1 MPERVA
7 TVSSDGRTQTPQPRN
22 DDTAAHPHDPPDR
35 RLQLRPR
42 PRTPKAGPRV
52 ETSDR
57 LEPFLGYKLN
67 QAGVSAIEKTYD
79 SERRRNIDTAD
90 VVAFARCFQR
100 PIGWFFLPPPKHGGD
115 LLEPL
120 YRDDRYHLP
129 AAELVA
135 LTLGTPH
142 GWQQFLDR
150 ITELLK
156 TDRRLTADALHYA
169 LDGQHGRAEIEDQ
182 INLRRQ
188 AIRSITL
195 ARHAT
200 PADDVIK
207 QMAELLVKLVNLT
220 PPGMDKLRVTDP
232 DHALLLLEEG
242 EQLPRRSASPWPTHT
257 GRPATPAAA
266 ASTTSKPS
274 TSRRPSDPSETA
286 TGEKEG

>member
-1 MPERVA
+1 MVGRKRRNPETTTPPPTLTIHQIVA
-7 TVSSDGRTQTPQPRN
+7 YNFARARAAEGWTQ
-22 DDTAAHPHDPPDR
+22 
-35 RLQLRPR
+35 
-42 PRTPKAGPRV
+42 V

-57 LEPFLGYKLN
+57 LAPFLGYKLN
-67 QAGVSAIEKTYD
+67 QAGISAIEKTYD

-100 PIGWFFLPPPKHGGD
+100 PIGWFFLPPSKRGGD

-120 YRDDRYHLP
+120 YDDEHYHLP

-142 GWQQFLDR
+142 GWRMFLDR

-156 TDRRLTADALHYA
+156 TDRPLTADALHYA
-169 LDGQHGRAEIEDQ
+169 LGGRHGRAAIEDQ

-195 ARHAT
+195 ARLAT
-200 PADDVIK
+200 PADDIIK

-242 EQLPRRSASPWPTHT
+242 EEYFPVSVEMAEAYRKAGYESSGGFDDVEAIDLEAAI
-257 GRPATPAAA
+257 RP
-266 ASTTSKPS
+266 
-274 TSRRPSDPSETA
+274 ETA
-286 TGEKEG
+286 AGDEEG